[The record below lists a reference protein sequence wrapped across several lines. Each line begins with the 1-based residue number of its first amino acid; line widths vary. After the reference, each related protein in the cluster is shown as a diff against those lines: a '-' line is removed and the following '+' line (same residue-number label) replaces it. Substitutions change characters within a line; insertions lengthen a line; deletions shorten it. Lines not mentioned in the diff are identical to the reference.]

1 MNEILGWCVCAAGTV
16 YKVPQVLKIRRA
28 KSADGVSPLF
38 FGLDAI
44 SNAIELSYSLNNAHP
59 FSKYGE
65 VPSQLICSSSVFFQ
79 CLYYQKRVKKHVI
92 AVLAF
97 AGLGVVS
104 CACKLTSI
112 RSDGLL
118 ILDRLKLMN
127 VFVTCIGKI
136 PQIIVNTRNG
146 HSGQLSLIST
156 SLALLGNVVRII
168 TGSSLGLKM
177 ISSQLASLFLNSIL
191 VLQILKSERNKKLR
205 KKVKE

>member
-1 MNEILGWCVCAAGTV
+1 MNEILGWCVCVAGTV
-16 YKVPQVLKIRRA
+16 YKVPQVLKIKRA
-28 KSADGVSPLF
+28 KSADGVSLLF

-44 SNAIELSYSLNNAHP
+44 SNVIELSYSYNNNHP

-79 CLYYQKRVKKHVI
+79 CLYYQKRVKKNVI
-92 AVLAF
+92 AILAF
-97 AGLGVVS
+97 AWVCVVS

-112 RSDGLL
+112 RSDGLR

-127 VFVTCIGKI
+127 VFVTCVGKV
-136 PQIIVNTRNG
+136 PQIITNARNG
-146 HSGQLSLIST
+146 HSGQLSLTST

-177 ISSQLASLFLNSIL
+177 ISSQLASLVLNGIL
-191 VLQILKSERNKKLR
+191 VLQILKSEKKKKLR
-205 KKVKE
+205 NKVN